1 MYNITIQTTDFDQY
15 GNCEVTLPNNLVFIQ
30 IYSSNGSSLL
40 DNCNATLTNNYLG
53 LSIDNFI
60 TADFPLTIIGL
71 DDSDAVKAFDLFDA
85 TRTSSVAQD
94 DLLAVGKK
102 NYPCRTI
109 KATDLYTYMADN
121 LGYLSN
127 DPYKWVMN
135 SEKAQQKLNLY
146 SKEQFINIDKQA
158 FHINTERY
166 YSTVTSIQP
175 VGSYDGIVDLMG
187 MRVNDTIQYYKI
199 NMYGF
204 HWRGLGRGAFFKLL
218 MLGPGS
224 PVQGARRIFAPTDIP
239 VFMFADESKS
249 IDINST
255 NGWFPPMFIITPTN
269 KTISM
274 GDQQLEPST
283 LYFVIFDWTTGS
295 GIPDE
300 SASNLHYSGK
310 AMTISDLQ

>member
-30 IYSSNGSSLL
+30 IYSSNGDSLL

-71 DDSDAVKAFDLFDA
+71 DDNDAVKAFDLFDA
-85 TRTSSVAQD
+85 TRTSSIAQD

-109 KATDLYTYMADN
+109 KANDLYTYMADN
-121 LGYLSN
+121 LGYLSTN
-127 DPYKWVMN
+127 PLQWVIN

-175 VGSYDGIVDLMG
+175 VGSYDGTVNLFG

-199 NMYGF
+199 NMHGF
-204 HWRGLGRGAFFKLL
+204 HWRGLGRGEFYKLL
-218 MLGPGS
+218 MIGPGS
-224 PVQGARRIFAPTDIP
+224 PVQGARSIFAPTDIP
-239 VFMFADESKS
+239 VFMYSDYSKS

-255 NGWFPPMFIITPTN
+255 NGWFPPMFIITPVN
-269 KTISM
+269 KTIAM
-274 GDQQLEPST
+274 GDKQLEPST
-283 LYFVIFDWTTGS
+283 LYLVIFDWTTAN